1 MKREIGQV
9 MKVLYITGYKA
20 FELGIFKNDHEAVK
34 YIKKAI
40 KQRLLPLVEEGL
52 EWVIISGQLGTEL
65 WSAEVVFEIQEEYTQ
80 LKLGVLTPFLKQ
92 EESWNETNQDYY
104 RSILARADFIESIFK
119 KPYEGPQQLKTKNRY
134 MVHKSDA
141 MLIIFDPEKE
151 GSVQYPY
158 YEAMKKAETQLYPI
172 LQISFDDLQLAAEE
186 DSWSED

>member
-1 MKREIGQV
+1 MHI

-20 FELGIFKNDHEAVK
+20 FELGIFKNDHEAVR

-40 KQRLLPLVEEGL
+40 RNRLMPLVEDGL

-65 WSAEVVFEIQEEYTQ
+65 WAAEVVFEIQEEYPL
-80 LKLGVLTPFLKQ
+80 LKLGVLTPFLNQ

-104 RSILARADFIESIFK
+104 RSILAGADFVESIFK
-119 KPYEGPQQLKTKNRY
+119 KPYEGPQQLKVKNRY

-151 GSVQYPY
+151 GSAKYPY
-158 YEAMKKAETQLYPI
+158 YEAVKKAESQIYPI
-172 LQISFDDLQLAAEE
+172 YQISFDDLQQAAEE
-186 DSWSED
+186 DNWADD